1 MNDSENWSVD
11 DIKNGDIVV
20 YEAEDLFTWIIIF
33 EEWYK
38 PYEGHM
44 HYYALLVY
52 PNTLWVNS
60 TCFLLDEESLRP
72 ATEEEKQDLFKVMQ
86 KERYKWDEENKKVIK
101 IDKQ

>member
-33 EEWYK
+33 KEWYK

-60 TCFLLDEESLRP
+60 TCFLLDEDSLRL

-86 KERYKWDEENKKVIK
+86 KEGYKWDEENKKIVKTI
-101 IDKQ
+101 